1 MISQPIIGVTRI
13 NKYAFEHN
21 VKIGAVKDI
30 VDGKTII
37 VVFTDSPRQYML
49 DIDNYE
55 DYIFS
60 KVISIHHVIELN
72 YRKIKRESEF
82 EILSKNGT
90 KIFVKR
96 IGDMDFSILSQARDV
111 STKGL
116 KNNYEFFI
124 LTNS

>member
-1 MISQPIIGVTRI
+1 MIGETKI

-21 VKIGAVKDI
+21 VRIGAVKDI

-37 VVFTDSPRQYML
+37 VVFTDSSRVYML

-60 KVISIHHVIELN
+60 RVISIHHVIELN

-82 EILSKNGT
+82 EKLSKSGT
-90 KIFVKR
+90 TIFIKR
-96 IGDMDFSILSQARDV
+96 IGDMDFSPLSQSSDI

>member
-1 MISQPIIGVTRI
+1 MISQPMIGVTRI

-37 VVFTDSPRQYML
+37 VVFTDSPRLYML

-82 EILSKNGT
+82 EKLSKSGT
-90 KIFVKR
+90 TIFVKR